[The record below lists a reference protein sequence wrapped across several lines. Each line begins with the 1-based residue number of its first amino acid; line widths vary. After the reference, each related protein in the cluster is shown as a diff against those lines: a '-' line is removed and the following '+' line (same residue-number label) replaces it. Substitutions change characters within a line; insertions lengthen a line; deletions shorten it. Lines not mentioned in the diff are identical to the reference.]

1 MKLSDQGFSRHKCQL
16 DTPFLWVD
24 LDLMEENIR
33 QIASFCTENGVK
45 WRPHSKAI
53 KTPAIMQKAL
63 SAGAIGVTC
72 AKVSEAEVMAL
83 PGSGYLDR

>member
-1 MKLSDQGFSRHKCQL
+1 MKLSDQGFSRHTCQL

-24 LDLMEENIR
+24 IDLMEENIR

-63 SAGAIGVTC
+63 KRVQLG
-72 AKVSEAEVMAL
+72 L
-83 PGSGYLDR
+83 PVPKSRKPR